1 MFTITIITTIGYGH
15 IAPKTSDG
23 QMFTIVYALVSET
36 ITITITMIIPPT
48 DSQFTIVYA
57 LISETIT
64 MIITPTYTQM
74 FTIVYALV
82 SAKTQAWITLTI

>member
-36 ITITITMIIPPT
+36 ITITITMII
-48 DSQFTIVYA
+48 
-57 LISETIT
+57 
-64 MIITPTYTQM
+64 TPTETQM

>member
-36 ITITITMIIPPT
+36 ITITITMIITPT
-48 DSQFTIVYA
+48 DS
-57 LISETIT
+57 
-64 MIITPTYTQM
+64 QM